1 VTLVGNPA
9 TFVVGGLVFAATST
23 DVLFQLARDDVT
35 RLAGS
40 EPGGGPAVDKMTRL
54 AMHCVEQRSLFPQ
67 CPAPASDSEAAVP
80 LEVTWVRHAAL
91 PVSPDVL
98 LLPSRMRPFVRALGP
113 TLLVNA
119 GVLVKGNSPGT
130 FARMCI
136 HPSSRHAA
144 LTMAAAMGDTAY
156 VVQDVP
162 SRAKV
167 EVVRI

>member
-1 VTLVGNPA
+1 VTLVSNPA
-9 TFVVGGLVFAATST
+9 TFVIGGLVFAATSA
-23 DVLFQLARDDVT
+23 DVPFHLARADVT

-40 EPGGGPAVDKMTRL
+40 EPGGGPAADKMTRL
-54 AMHCVEQRSLFPQ
+54 AMHCVEQRSLFPLA
-67 CPAPASDSEAAVP
+67 PAPGSDSDPAVP
-80 LEVTWVRHAAL
+80 LEATWLRHASL

-119 GVLVKGNSPGT
+119 GVLVKGSSAGT
-130 FARMCI
+130 FARITI

-144 LTMAAAMGDTAY
+144 LPLASASGDSAY